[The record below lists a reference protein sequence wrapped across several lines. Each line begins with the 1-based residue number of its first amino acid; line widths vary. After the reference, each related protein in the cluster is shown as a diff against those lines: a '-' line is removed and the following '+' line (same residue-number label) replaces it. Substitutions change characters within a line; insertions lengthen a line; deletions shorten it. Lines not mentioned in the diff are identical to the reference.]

1 MSKFDPMGIE
11 EEIKRYTLTEYL
23 AIEEEAEYRS
33 EFYNGQIFSL
43 AERSPEHSA
52 IAANFIYG
60 LANAFRDKACRVFD
74 SSMMVRIEDL
84 NSVLYPDASVICGP
98 LNRDPQR
105 RNLVRNPTLIVEV
118 LSKSTHR
125 YDRGNKFFKYQMI
138 PSLRTYVLVE
148 QDEPTVHVSH
158 KNEDGAW
165 DVDNY
170 FGLEGTVDLKPHGV
184 SVTMAQIYN

>member
-1 MSKFDPMGIE
+1 MGFD
-11 EEIKRYTLTEYL
+11 EEIVQYTLSEYL
-23 AIEEEAEYRS
+23 AKEEQTEYRS
-33 EFYNGQIFSL
+33 EFYNGQVFSL

-52 IAANFIYG
+52 IAANFTYALTTALQG
-60 LANAFRDKACRVFD
+60 RTCRVFD
-74 SSMMVRIEDL
+74 SSLMVRIEDL

-98 LNRDPQR
+98 LDRDPQR
-105 RNLVRNPTLIVEV
+105 RNLVRNPTLVVEI

-138 PSLRTYVLVE
+138 PSLQTYVLVE

-170 FGLEGTVDLKPHGV
+170 FGLDGIVDLKPHGV
-184 SVTMAQIYN
+184 SITMAQIYN